1 MRIDDVIA
9 ELELDAL
16 DFARDDLTLPV

>member
-16 DFARDDLTLPV
+16 DLARDDLTLPV